1 MIDLLA
7 TELQDVAVGV
17 EVDAG
22 EESTTTTDGPL
33 QPDITGDSHT
43 KRSV

>member
-7 TELQDVAVGV
+7 AELQDVAVGV

-22 EESTTTTDGPL
+22 EEFTTTTDGPP
-33 QPDITGDSHT
+33 QTDITVDSHT